1 MDSNI
6 MESFLQ
12 SVPSIVWF
20 AVREERKV
28 QFMWDPW
35 VKRFPSS
42 NNKEHSDAVIS
53 ACCKRLSLVL
63 YTGLSRREL
72 VT

>member
-6 MESFLQ
+6 MESFLK

-20 AVREERKV
+20 SVREERNV

-35 VKRFPSS
+35 VKSFPSCNAKKVGWKVS
-42 NNKEHSDAVIS
+42 MH
-53 ACCKRLSLVL
+53 
-63 YTGLSRREL
+63 
-72 VT
+72 